1 MTVTGHSDAHFGN
14 VFLEEQEDYLYFD
27 PAFAG
32 NHAPLLDII
41 KPLFHNVFA
50 AWMYFPQEIAR
61 ELKLSVTIR
70 DTNIYVE
77 HNYDLAPVRRAIFHT
92 KLEYLLA
99 PLLQM
104 LVSRNALPEDWI
116 EIVPLALMCW
126 QLLADH
132 HEEGEVDGLGLFRG
146 EVRRIPHGPKIP
158 HMGWN
163 TVTSL
168 REGLPIFADIP
179 PNAYFYFA
187 HSYYVEPQDRQ
198 GVAAMTDYG
207 SPYCSVI
214 VGEHVWGTQ
223 FHPEKSGAAGLQLLR
238 NFMKWVRK

>member
-1 MTVTGHSDAHFGN
+1 MIAIIDYGAGNIRSIEKALEYVGAQVQVTGDPVVVANAHAIVLPG
-14 VFLEEQEDYLYFD
+14 VGSGGAAMARMTERGLDEAIRQATQQGKPFLGICL
-27 PAFAG
+27 G
-32 NHAPLLDII
+32 
-41 KPLFHNVFA
+41 
-50 AWMYFPQEIAR
+50 M
-61 ELKLSVTIR
+61 
-70 DTNIYVE
+70 
-77 HNYDLAPVRRAIFHT
+77 
-92 KLEYLLA
+92 
-99 PLLQM
+99 
-104 LVSRNALPEDWI
+104 
-116 EIVPLALMCW
+116 

-198 GVAAMTDYG
+198 GVAAVTDYG

-214 VGEHVWGTQ
+214 VGEHIWGTQ

-238 NFMKWVRK
+238 NFMKWVKGVRGVKGVKD